1 MLYVKLGA
9 WEPAFQ
15 NFSKT
20 SRNWIDPSLYKHKM
34 ICPRNWNRFLSLY
47 TVLYSQVLQYLLHIF
62 KFSISSLFSAFQV
75 LSSLCIFRV
84 CFSFTFWN
92 FPIFLDS
99 GFFTYCFV
107 YFQVFYIFD
116 IFRSYYIF
124 CILEFFVFSSLLCF
138 SYLLYFKFP
147 LPLPIGFLSQ
157 KYFIYLPICI
167 KELTTVFPIS
177 VMLKDLWLLWWRI
190 KS

>member
-1 MLYVKLGA
+1 MWSWVHENQL
-9 WEPAFQ
+9 
-15 NFSKT
+15 SKT
-20 SRNWIDPSLYKHKM
+20 
-34 ICPRNWNRFLSLY
+34 FLK
-47 TVLYSQVLQYLLHIF
+47 QVATESTPHYISIKWFAPGTETDFCHCIPF
-62 KFSISSLFSAFQV
+62 YIHRFSISSLFSAFQV